1 MAYICGV
8 EQRLLSL
15 IALSK
20 IPLVGPVTGRNL
32 IAYCGSPEK
41 VFQMPVSKLAKI
53 PQIGPVIAQYIRTSN
68 VRDEAEAEL
77 RRHLDAGYRAID
89 YLDPAYPG
97 RLKHFDESPLVIY
110 CQGSPDFAPARTLGI
125 IGTRKPTPQ
134 GKIFTE
140 EFVCALQP
148 FGLTIVSGMAHG
160 IDSFAHE
167 YALREGIP
175 TIGVLGHGLKT
186 IYPAIHRALARQMTG
201 ANGLITEFQW
211 DTKPDKENFPMR
223 NRIIAALSD
232 ALIVVESKEKGGSM
246 ITAEFANRYNKD
258 VFARPGRPCD
268 PYSKGCNLLI
278 KSNKAHL
285 AESADDL
292 IRIMQWEPVSAGNKM
307 SRQTVLPLDLSENER
322 QLMEVIASQ
331 PESQVDAIGY
341 RMEMPPSQLS
351 PLLLDLEFKGLIHQ
365 LPGKRYVLAKSA
377 DLH

>member
-1 MAYICGV
+1 M

-20 IPLVGPVTGRNL
+20 IPLVGPMTGRNL
-32 IAYCGSPEK
+32 VAYCGSPEK
-41 VFQMPVSKLAKI
+41 VFQMPVKKLAKI
-53 PQIGPVIAQYIRTSN
+53 PQIGPVIAQYIKTSN
-68 VRDEAEAEL
+68 VQDEAEREL
-77 RRHLDAGYRAID
+77 RLHLDAGLRAID
-89 YLDPAYPG
+89 YLDPAYPR
-97 RLKHFDESPLVIY
+97 RLKHFDESPLVLY
-110 CQGSPDFAPARTLGI
+110 CQGSPDFDPVRTLGI

-140 EFVCALQP
+140 ELVCALRP
-148 FGLTIVSGMAHG
+148 FGLTIISGMAHG
-160 IDSFAHE
+160 IDCFAHE

-186 IYPAIHRALARQMTG
+186 IYPAVHRSIARQMTG
-201 ANGLITEFQW
+201 MNGLITEFQW
-211 DTKPDKENFPMR
+211 DTKPNKENFPMR
-223 NRIIAALSD
+223 NRIIAAMSD

-258 VFARPGRPCD
+258 VFALPGRPCD

-292 IRIMQWEPVSAGNKM
+292 VRIMQWEPVNTGIKM
-307 SRQTVLPLDLSENER
+307 TRQTMLPLDLSENER
-322 QLMEVIASQ
+322 HLIDVIAAQ
-331 PESQVDAIGY
+331 PESQIDAIGY

-365 LPGKRYVLAKSA
+365 LPGKRYVLAQSTGRY
-377 DLH
+377 